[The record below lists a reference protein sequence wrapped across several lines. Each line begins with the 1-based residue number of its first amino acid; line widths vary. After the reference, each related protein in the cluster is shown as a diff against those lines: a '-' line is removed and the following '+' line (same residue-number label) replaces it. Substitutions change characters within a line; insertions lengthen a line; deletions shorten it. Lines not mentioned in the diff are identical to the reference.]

1 MKGEITQFVVL
12 GLALMSVRRI
22 GLTLGLSGEGK
33 SPGDSYKC
41 VGCRK
46 SIPPGKSGRLCK
58 GCR

>member
-12 GLALMSVRRI
+12 GLALMSIRRM
-22 GLTLGLSGEGK
+22 SGEGK